1 MSYRCY
7 GEMLPALPACLSM
20 PCVRFSPTSPEIFR
34 NSPDTHLSGSL
45 ALWRPGHS
53 ASCCRP
59 TWSVLSLEPGA
70 IWAWYTPEDLDHY
83 HELGRI
89 EPQTLLRGRSSEV
102 TKAVRRSGTM
112 HGALFDGAS

>member
-1 MSYRCY
+1 MSYRCC
-7 GEMLPALPACLSM
+7 GEMLPVLAADLSM

-89 EPQTLLRGRSSEV
+89 EPQTLLRGRSSAAI
-102 TKAVRRSGTM
+102 KAVCRTGTM
-112 HGALFDGAS
+112 HGALVDGAS